1 MPHYYH
7 TDWTPQFGAPILPP
21 ELKKEPQKKQRR
33 GSWRN
38 PSPAMIERE
47 LAKCTVK
54 KIDVQTGEVLEEQQP
69 TSHRQAT
76 EYGKTGKKPMIPQKS
91 KR

>member
-1 MPHYYH
+1 
-7 TDWTPQFGAPILPP
+7 
-21 ELKKEPQKKQRR
+21 
-33 GSWRN
+33 
-38 PSPAMIERE
+38 MIERE

-76 EYGKTGKKPMIPQKS
+76 EYGKTGTKPMIPQKS

>member
-1 MPHYYH
+1 
-7 TDWTPQFGAPILPP
+7 
-21 ELKKEPQKKQRR
+21 
-33 GSWRN
+33 
-38 PSPAMIERE
+38 MIERE

-69 TSHRQAT
+69 TSRRKAT
-76 EYGKTGKKPMIPQKS
+76 EYGKTGRKPIIPHKG